1 MTRIWSC
8 FAGDGRDRGRQI
20 TGVGVS
26 GNLITGT
33 GTQGTHWGHTATD
46 WDDLTDMFGTP
57 VDCPLTIAV
66 GLRTQGKVGKAL
78 SCRAAHFKHR
88 TLT

>member
-1 MTRIWSC
+1 MRM
-8 FAGDGRDRGRQI
+8 Q
-20 TGVGVS
+20 VGVS
-26 GNLITGT
+26 GDLITGT
-33 GTQGTHWGHTATD
+33 RTQGTHWGHTATD
-46 WDDLTDMFGTP
+46 WDNWTDLFGTS